1 VDISQ
6 IAAHIFLRTDFCFRD
21 AIVFF
26 PHFRILAIVRPVD
39 DIPTFCQGESLFYQQ
54 QTLGDVS
61 CKASQATSSW
71 VSPCW
76 QQIGSV
82 PVKIRC
88 LDHDQ
93 PIVGRSM
100 AHFVMSFNHHKFGGK
115 DVMFFSFK
123 GPSAVSFLRFL
134 SGFHGFP
141 SDFRSVLGAH
151 GPNWAQ
157 GELLQAANLYSELQA
172 MARDR
177 LYNVTQPLLS
187 IKKDRAQSKND
198 KILQPF
204 APHPKRPDCDQGGG
218 QRGEV
223 LQGHSGATW
232 QLLVGMLW
240 W

>member
-1 VDISQ
+1 MLAAFFPKTVSSQ
-6 IAAHIFLRTDFCFRD
+6 SQMSQRGGIAFPVPEHGAKTSLWTFLKSLPTFFSELIFASGTPS
-21 AIVFF
+21 VFF

-115 DVMFFSFK
+115 DVMFF
-123 GPSAVSFLRFL
+123 FLL
-134 SGFHGFP
+134 KDLQQFHF
-141 SDFRSVLGAH
+141 
-151 GPNWAQ
+151 
-157 GELLQAANLYSELQA
+157 
-172 MARDR
+172 
-177 LYNVTQPLLS
+177 
-187 IKKDRAQSKND
+187 
-198 KILQPF
+198 
-204 APHPKRPDCDQGGG
+204 
-218 QRGEV
+218 
-223 LQGHSGATW
+223 
-232 QLLVGMLW
+232 
-240 W
+240 